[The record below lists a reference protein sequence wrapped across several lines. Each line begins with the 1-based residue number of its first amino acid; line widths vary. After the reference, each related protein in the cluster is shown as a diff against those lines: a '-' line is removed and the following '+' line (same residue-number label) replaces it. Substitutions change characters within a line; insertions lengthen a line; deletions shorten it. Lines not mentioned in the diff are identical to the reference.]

1 MQHPCCSA
9 FYFLIIQT
17 LALRDSHL
25 TREIEFF
32 LIISMSLQCK
42 YCDYATGIVIGY
54 ETRWSLFWHI
64 QAPLWKES
72 DFADLVRIYQNVLW
86 DDCCKFPWYFLC
98 FVFSILNFQFD
109 HCGVCGYG
117 GQQPGDVLLSFVFNA
132 STAASSSQPLQTYRN
147 ISTRVEIRKVRKRNP
162 AQALSRRKTKCK

>member
-54 ETRWSLFWHI
+54 ETRWSLFWQI

-72 DFADLVRIYQNVLW
+72 DFTALVRIYQAVLW
-86 DDCCKFPWYFLC
+86 DDCCKFPWYFLS
-98 FVFSILNFQFD
+98 FVYDFEFSIRPLW
-109 HCGVCGYG
+109 GVWIRWAAAWRR
-117 GQQPGDVLLSFVFNA
+117 PPVLCVQRFHRRQLPTTPNLQKHLHSSRNPK
-132 STAASSSQPLQTYRN
+132 SEKKKSSSGAFSEKN
-147 ISTRVEIRKVRKRNP
+147 KM
-162 AQALSRRKTKCK
+162 